1 MHLRTAFTHLILRSF
16 VLHSGFD
23 VAFSVLLL
31 FAFFFQA
38 EDGIRYRSPS
48 RGLGDMYKRQR

>member
-1 MHLRTAFTHLILRSF
+1 MSSLICFRASSYRFHAFDSQIVS

-31 FAFFFQA
+31 FAFFFGRFSDSFFQPN
-38 EDGIRYRSPS
+38 Y
-48 RGLGDMYKRQR
+48 

>member
-31 FAFFFQA
+31 FAFFFGRFSDSFFQPN
-38 EDGIRYRSPS
+38 Y
-48 RGLGDMYKRQR
+48 